1 MDNEFVKY
9 PYCITFLF
17 RQISRI
23 DPNIDILTIKDCI
36 IAYYRWQ

>member
-17 RQISRI
+17 RSRI